1 MSSQSITSTIK
12 IFDGTKETFG
22 LWSSRIRSK
31 ILAISTNASAAL
43 NGRGE
48 FKGVNFK
55 PDMEEEEIL
64 VTPGETTGSQLNV
77 FETPCATASNLTSK
91 FKSIETVDTKQKKDG
106 RTKVENDKVTP
117 NMGDRENREKR
128 RLQVQRLYNHL
139 CEKIYHVI
147 IERVNDDVLTKLLN
161 KGLVQGDGV
170 SAYKLL
176 KELYEIG
183 GDARMMTN
191 FLEFIN
197 LTETSEGS
205 LTKYTYRFTQLLA
218 HLDLQEAPVPDSLA
232 MCLAIN
238 GLQPRHGP
246 LGQSYVG

>member
-91 FKSIETVDTKQKKDG
+91 FKSIETGDT
-106 RTKVENDKVTP
+106 
-117 NMGDRENREKR
+117 
-128 RLQVQRLYNHL
+128 
-139 CEKIYHVI
+139 
-147 IERVNDDVLTKLLN
+147 VNF
-161 KGLVQGDGV
+161 GV
-170 SAYKLL
+170 SC
-176 KELYEIG
+176 ELAEANDI
-183 GDARMMTN
+183 TN
-191 FLEFIN
+191 LNFASALRGPGCCV
-197 LTETSEGS
+197 TG
-205 LTKYTYRFTQLLA
+205 
-218 HLDLQEAPVPDSLA
+218 P
-232 MCLAIN
+232 
-238 GLQPRHGP
+238 QPYDKTGAK
-246 LGQSYVG
+246 